1 MKCKFCGMINS
12 EEAIFCSSC
21 GKQVNTDICKIENYD
36 ALIRHANKIVNEF
49 DLYPLMPRGDLSI
62 DFIISCKVVN
72 PPNKWKEWD
81 KVYVKID
88 FSFVKNLSWQGES
101 VNFLVQTFIIN
112 KTQSYEAE
120 LKDIC
125 GSVLIFNFE
134 AARVQNVKPLI
145 YKEEY
150 GRYEVY

>member
-1 MKCKFCGMINS
+1 MDGIINKNVLLN
-12 EEAIFCSSC
+12 IFGNDFSF
-21 GKQVNTDICKIENYD
+21 EN
-36 ALIRHANKIVNEF
+36 ALIEHITFEPIA
-49 DLYPLMPRGDLSI
+49 GDLSI

-72 PPNKWKEWD
+72 PPNKWKKWD

-125 GSVLIFNFE
+125 GSVLMFNFE
-134 AARVQNVKPLI
+134 GARVQNVKPLI